1 MAAIDNGTI
10 IYKNGKML
18 DLPDPNLDESDEI
31 VNGIFFHRDLIM
43 EKRAHFRQV
52 YDHDYENHPEDLYMN
67 LWDD

>member
-18 DLPDPNLDESDEI
+18 NIPDPNLDESNEI

-52 YDHDYENHPEDLYMN
+52 YDKIG
-67 LWDD
+67 